1 MTRLLH
7 TAFPSPVGN
16 ITLFSDGE
24 ALLRLTLEGQR
35 LRLPTAPSERY
46 DDLPLFIQTC
56 QWLRDYFNGERPN
69 PRTIPLRP
77 QGSPFRLAIW
87 ELLLEIPYG
96 TTTTYGAIAR
106 EYLHRHHPESADHL
120 AHYAQAV
127 GNAVGHNPIAIII
140 PCHRVMG
147 ANGSLTG
154 YNGGL
159 ALKKKL
165 LEGEQP

>member
-7 TAFPSPVGN
+7 TAFSSPVGN

-24 ALLRLTLEGQR
+24 ALLQLTLEGQR
-35 LRLPTAPSERY
+35 FLLPTAPSERH
-46 DDLPLFIQTC
+46 DDLPLFLRTY

-69 PRTIPLRP
+69 PYALPLRP
-77 QGSPFRLAIW
+77 PGTPFRLAIW
-87 ELLLEIPYG
+87 ELLLKIPYG

-106 EYLHRHHPESADHL
+106 EYLHLHHPESAGNL

-127 GNAVGHNPIAIII
+127 GNAVGHNPIAIVI
-140 PCHRVMG
+140 PCHRVVG

-165 LEGEQP
+165 LEGELP